1 MVMAQYYD
9 DNFGRW
15 DIEDDDDVAFYHR
28 VQRESVL
35 KICRDCGQEVR
46 LRPSYAI
53 CNSCADR
60 IERGHQY

>member
-1 MVMAQYYD
+1 MAQYYD

-60 IERGHQY
+60 IEGGHQY

>member
-1 MVMAQYYD
+1 MAQYYD

-46 LRPSYAI
+46 L
-53 CNSCADR
+53 
-60 IERGHQY
+60 